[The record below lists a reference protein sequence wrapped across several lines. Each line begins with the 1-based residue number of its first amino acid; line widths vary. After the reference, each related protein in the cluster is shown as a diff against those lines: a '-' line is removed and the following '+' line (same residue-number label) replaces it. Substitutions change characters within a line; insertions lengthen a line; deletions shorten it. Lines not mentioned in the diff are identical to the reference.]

1 MINRSGGLGSPAFMK
16 KKQNTRGP
24 KKTKKTRSQKQIV
37 SFLDEFKSEIATFF
51 EINNEQPFELHQL
64 HTHFDAD
71 DHKLRLIFNGL
82 LEELIEEGRVK
93 RTEEGLYATNVSANV
108 LIGKVEHVNKNYAF
122 VVLDTPPSEKTPLS
136 ENTDVWVDTDDLRG
150 AIDGDTVRITLFSDY
165 RSGRRREGRVEEIIE
180 RGRTEFVGEVELW
193 PKYGIVT
200 VDNRRIYED
209 VYIPEAKLKNAQ
221 DGDKVLLRITQYPTR
236 SRRMEGEVLEV
247 LGKAGTHETE
257 MHAILAEFG
266 LPYHFPE
273 EVNAE
278 SEAISEVITADE
290 IARRRDMR
298 EVLTFTIDPADAKD
312 FDDALSVQLLENGNY
327 EIGVH
332 IADVTHYVR
341 PDTALER
348 EAYARATS
356 VYLVD
361 RTIPMLPEKLSNNLC
376 SLRPHE
382 DKLTFSVV
390 LEMNAEAKIV
400 NEWFGRTVI
409 HSDKR
414 FTYEEAQEVLEW
426 AARPEGEA
434 ADTVPPLTEPSEEAL
449 RYMPALTM
457 LNALAHKLRDARF
470 AKGAI
475 NFETTEV
482 KFKLDENG
490 KPLGIYTKVRK
501 DAHKLIEEFMLLA
514 NKRVP
519 EFIYRQSKDK
529 AAPNTMIYR
538 IHEEPDMEKLR
549 VFAAFAGRLG
559 YKLKVE
565 NEKLAAQSLNQLM
578 ADLEGKP
585 EQNAL
590 EQLAI
595 RTMAKARYSTEDV
608 GHFGLAFR
616 RYSHFTSPIRRYPDM
631 MAHRLL
637 QHYLDQ
643 KPSPERAEYEPAC
656 KHSSAREQLAAN
668 AERASIKYK
677 QVEFMAS
684 MEPNRIWDGIIT
696 GVTEFGIFVEITET
710 ASEGLIRM
718 NDLTDD
724 YYELDKE
731 NYRLVGQ
738 RSKRFYTFGDAVKVK
753 VKETNISRRSMD
765 LILADATPVRSA
777 SSGKKERTFQRKTA
791 SKRSTERK
799 RK

>member
-1 MINRSGGLGSPAFMK
+1 MK
-16 KKQNTRGP
+16 KNQKSREP
-24 KKTKKTRSQKQIV
+24 KKRRARPQKQIV

-64 HTHFDAD
+64 HDHFDAD
-71 DHKLRLIFNGL
+71 DQKLRLIFNGL
-82 LEELIEEGRVK
+82 LDELIEEGRIK
-93 RTEEGLYATNVSANV
+93 RTEEGLYSANKSANV
-108 LIGKVEHVNKNYAF
+108 LIGRVEHVNKNYAF
-122 VVLDTPPSEKTPLS
+122 IVLDSEPLDKS
-136 ENTDVWVDTDDLRG
+136 SLSGNSDVWIDSDDLRG
-150 AIDGDTVRITLFSDY
+150 AVDGDTVRITLFSDY
-165 RSGRRREGRVEEIIE
+165 RSGRRREGRVEEILQ
-180 RGRTEFVGEVELW
+180 RGRTEFVGELELW
-193 PKYGIVT
+193 PKYGIVAL
-200 VDNRRIYED
+200 DNRRMYEE
-209 VYIPEAKLKNAQ
+209 VHIPESKLKNAQ
-221 DGDKVLLRITQYPTR
+221 DGDKVLIHITQYPTR
-236 SRRMEGEVLEV
+236 SRRMEGEVVEV
-247 LGKAGTHETE
+247 LGKAGSNETE

-266 LPYHFPE
+266 LPYKFPE
-273 EVNAE
+273 DIEAEANAIPE
-278 SEAISEVITADE
+278 IISVEE

-298 EVLTFTIDPADAKD
+298 DILTFTIDPADAKD
-312 FDDALSVQLLENGNY
+312 FDDAISVKYLDNGNY

-341 PDTALER
+341 PDTGIER

-361 RTIPMLPEKLSNNLC
+361 RTVPMLPEKLSNNLC
-376 SLRPHE
+376 SLRPNE
-382 DKLTFSVV
+382 DKLTFSAVFE
-390 LEMNAEAKIV
+390 LNAEAKII

-409 HSDKR
+409 HSDRR
-414 FTYEEAQEVLEW
+414 FIYEEAQEVLDNPTADPSTLSGGDSLSTAQPVE
-426 AARPEGEA
+426 AEGWSG
-434 ADTVPPLTEPSEEAL
+434 VLTL
-449 RYMPALTM
+449 
-457 LNALAHKLRDARF
+457 LNKLAHKLRAERF
-470 AKGAI
+470 AKGAV

-482 KFKLDENG
+482 KFNLDENG
-490 KPLGIYTKVRK
+490 KPLGLYTKIRK

-519 EFIYRQSKDK
+519 EFIYRKSKDK
-529 AAPNTMIYR
+529 NHANTMIYR

-549 VFAAFAGRLG
+549 IFAAFAGRLG
-559 YKLKVE
+559 YKLKIE
-565 NEKLAAQSLNQLM
+565 NEKIAAQSLNKLM
-578 ADLEGKP
+578 EDLEGKP

-631 MAHRLL
+631 IAHRLL
-637 QHYLDQ
+637 QHYLDG

-656 KHSSAREQLAAN
+656 KHSSSREQLAAN

-684 MEPNRIWDGIIT
+684 MEPNREWEGIIT
-696 GVTEFGIFVEITET
+696 GVTEFGLFVEITET

-718 NDLTDD
+718 NDLNDD

-731 NYRLVGQ
+731 NYRLVGK
-738 RSKRFYTFGDAVKVK
+738 RTGRFYTFGDAVKVK

-765 LILADATPVRSA
+765 LILAGATPVRGIGALKSERNFQR
-777 SSGKKERTFQRKTA
+777 SSSRKEKGTAPKERK
-791 SKRSTERK
+791 KRR
-799 RK
+799 

>member
-1 MINRSGGLGSPAFMK
+1 MK
-16 KKQNTRGP
+16 KNQKSRREP
-24 KKTKKTRSQKQIV
+24 KKRRARPQKQIV

-64 HTHFDAD
+64 HDHFDAD
-71 DHKLRLIFNGL
+71 DQKLRLIFNGL
-82 LEELIEEGRVK
+82 LDELIEEGRIK
-93 RTEEGLYATNVSANV
+93 RTEEGLYSANKSANV
-108 LIGKVEHVNKNYAF
+108 LIGRVEHVNKNYAF
-122 VVLDTPPSEKTPLS
+122 IVLDSEPLDKS
-136 ENTDVWVDTDDLRG
+136 SLSGNSDVWIDSDDLRG
-150 AIDGDTVRITLFSDY
+150 AVDGDTVRITLFSDY
-165 RSGRRREGRVEEIIE
+165 RSGRRREGRVEEILQ
-180 RGRTEFVGEVELW
+180 RGRTEFVGELELW
-193 PKYGIVT
+193 PKYGIVAL
-200 VDNRRIYED
+200 DNRRMYEE
-209 VYIPEAKLKNAQ
+209 VHIPESKLKNAQ
-221 DGDKVLLRITQYPTR
+221 DGDKVLIHITQYPTR
-236 SRRMEGEVLEV
+236 SRRMEGEVVEV
-247 LGKAGTHETE
+247 LGKAGSNETE

-266 LPYHFPE
+266 LPYKFPE
-273 EVNAE
+273 DIEAE
-278 SEAISEVITADE
+278 ANSIPEIISVEE

-298 EVLTFTIDPADAKD
+298 DILTFTIDPADAKD
-312 FDDALSVQLLENGNY
+312 FDDAISVKYLDNGNY

-341 PDTALER
+341 PDTGIER

-361 RTIPMLPEKLSNNLC
+361 RTVPMLPEKLSNNLC
-376 SLRPHE
+376 SLRPNE
-382 DKLTFSVV
+382 DKLTFSAVFE
-390 LEMNAEAKIV
+390 LNAEAKII

-409 HSDKR
+409 HSDRR
-414 FTYEEAQEVLEW
+414 FIYEEAQEVLDNPTADPSTLSGGDSLSTAQPVE
-426 AARPEGEA
+426 AEGWSG
-434 ADTVPPLTEPSEEAL
+434 VLTL
-449 RYMPALTM
+449 
-457 LNALAHKLRDARF
+457 LNKLAHKLRAERF
-470 AKGAI
+470 AKGAV

-482 KFKLDENG
+482 KFNLDENG
-490 KPLGIYTKVRK
+490 KPLGLYTKIRK

-519 EFIYRQSKDK
+519 EFIYRKSKDK
-529 AAPNTMIYR
+529 NHANTMIYR

-549 VFAAFAGRLG
+549 IFAAFAGRLG
-559 YKLKVE
+559 YKLKIE
-565 NEKLAAQSLNQLM
+565 NEKIAAQSLNKLM
-578 ADLEGKP
+578 EDLEGKP

-631 MAHRLL
+631 IAHRLL
-637 QHYLDQ
+637 QHYLDG

-656 KHSSAREQLAAN
+656 KHSSSREQLAAN

-684 MEPNRIWDGIIT
+684 MEPNREWEGIIT
-696 GVTEFGIFVEITET
+696 GVTEFGLFVEITET

-718 NDLTDD
+718 NDLNDD

-731 NYRLVGQ
+731 NYRLVGK
-738 RSKRFYTFGDAVKVK
+738 RTGRFYTFGDAVKVK

-765 LILADATPVRSA
+765 LILAGATPVRGIGALKSERNFQR
-777 SSGKKERTFQRKTA
+777 SSSRKEKGTAPKERK
-791 SKRSTERK
+791 KRR
-799 RK
+799 

>member
-1 MINRSGGLGSPAFMK
+1 MNKR
-16 KKQNTRGP
+16 
-24 KKTKKTRSQKQIV
+24 KKTSEVKNQKTRSQKKIV
-37 SFLDEFKSEIATFF
+37 TFLDEFKSEIAAFF
-51 EINNEQPFELHQL
+51 EINNEQPFELQQL
-64 HTHFDAD
+64 HDHFDAD
-71 DHKLRLIFNGL
+71 DHKMQLILNGL
-82 LEELIEEGRVK
+82 LDELVEEDRIK
-93 RTEEGLYATNVSANV
+93 RTPEGLYIANVSANV
-108 LIGKVEHVNKNYAF
+108 LIGRVEHVNKNYAF
-122 VVLDTPPSEKTPLS
+122 IVMDTPLPAGSKLS
-136 ENTDVWVDTDDLRG
+136 ENADVWVDADDLRG

-165 RSGRRREGRVEEIIE
+165 RSGRRREGRVEEVIA
-180 RGRTEFVGEVELW
+180 RGKTEFVGEIELW
-193 PKYGIVT
+193 PKYGV
-200 VDNRRIYED
+200 VVLDNRRMYED
-209 VYIPEAKLKNAQ
+209 VRIPETKLKGAQ
-221 DGDKVLLRITQYPTR
+221 DGDKVLIRLTQYATR
-236 SRRMEGEVLEV
+236 SRRMEGEVVEV
-247 LGKAGTHETE
+247 LGKAGSHETE

-266 LPYHFPE
+266 LPIRFPE
-273 EVNAE
+273 ELEAEANAIPDT
-278 SEAISEVITADE
+278 ISAEE
-290 IARRRDMR
+290 IGRRRDMR
-298 EVLTFTIDPADAKD
+298 DITTFTIDPADAKD
-312 FDDALSVQLLENGNY
+312 FDDALSVRFLDNGNY
-327 EIGVH
+327 EIGIH

-341 PDTALER
+341 PGTALEQ

-361 RTIPMLPEKLSNNLC
+361 RTVPMLPEKLSNNLC
-376 SLRPHE
+376 SLRPNE

-390 LEMNAEAKIV
+390 VEMSPDAKIKH
-400 NEWFGRTVI
+400 EWLGRTVI

-414 FTYEEAQEVLEW
+414 FSYEEAQEILEMQ
-426 AARPEGEA
+426 AA
-434 ADTVPPLTEPSEEAL
+434 ADKAAKEEGFVDLSAPLPYAKELTLLNTLAL
-449 RYMPALTM
+449 Q
-457 LNALAHKLRDARF
+457 LRAERF
-470 AKGAI
+470 AKGAV
-475 NFETTEV
+475 NFETVEV
-482 KFKLDENG
+482 KFRLDEAG
-490 KPLGIYTKVRK
+490 KPLGIFTKVRK

-519 EFIYRQSKDK
+519 EFIQRQSKDK
-529 AAPNTMIYR
+529 AHPNTMVYR

-559 YKLKVE
+559 YKLKLE
-565 NEKLAAQSLNQLM
+565 NEKVAAQSLNHLM
-578 ADLEGKP
+578 EELEGKP

-637 QHYLDQ
+637 QHYLDG
-643 KPSPERAEYEPAC
+643 KPSPDRAEYEPAC
-656 KHSSAREQLAAN
+656 KHSSSREQMAAN

-684 MEPNRIWDGIIT
+684 MEPDRVWNGIIT

-718 NDLTDD
+718 NDLNDD

-765 LILADATPVRSA
+765 LVLADATPTRS
-777 SSGKKERTFQRKTA
+777 SSAFKNERSRQRGSGSSPKDKGA
-791 SKRSTERK
+791 RRK